1 LTAMTKGGLIAVTK
15 SLAVE
20 YACRG
25 IRINAISPGI
35 VDTPLH
41 FGVDAHDAY
50 AGMLPPTA

>member
-1 LTAMTKGGLIAVTK
+1 MTKGGLIAVTK